1 MMNNEVTQTTQR
13 GGDDYRMGGIVPPA
27 GRANELVA
35 RYAAGTPQE
44 GEFTV
49 SDLPSNEGGIDIA
62 YAKFAML
69 LGIDIEELFSIPPV
83 RRIDNRADYRSSLF
97 DDESNPE

>member
-1 MMNNEVTQTTQR
+1 MMNNEVTQR

-35 RYAAGTPQE
+35 RYAANTPAE
-44 GEFTV
+44 GNFSV
-49 SDLPSNEGGIDIA
+49 SDLPPNEGGIDIA
-62 YAKFAML
+62 YVRFAQL
-69 LGIDIEELFSIPPV
+69 LGVDIEELFSIPPT
-83 RRIDNRADYRSSLF
+83 RKIDNRTDYRSSLT